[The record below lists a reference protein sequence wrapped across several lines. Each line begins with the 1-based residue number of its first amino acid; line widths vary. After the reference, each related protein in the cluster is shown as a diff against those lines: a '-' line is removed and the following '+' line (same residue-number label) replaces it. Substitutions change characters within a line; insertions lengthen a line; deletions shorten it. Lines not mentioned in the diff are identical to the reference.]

1 MIVVFGSINLDLVA
15 RTERLPHPG
24 ETIAGLSFAMFPG
37 GKGANQALAARRAGA
52 DVAMA
57 GAVGTDG
64 FAAAALAGLIAAGVD
79 IAWVQRDPAPTGVA
93 LIHVEASG
101 QNAITVVPGANAK
114 ALAVNVPD
122 AALGPGTTVA
132 LQLEVPI
139 EAVRDFAIR
148 ARRCGARVV
157 LNAAPAQTLPPA
169 LLAAVDV
176 LIVNAIEAAAIATAL
191 DLPRTPEDFAVAMLR
206 RHGCAVVVTLGRHGV
221 AATVD
226 GALITA
232 PAPAI
237 DVVDTTGAG
246 DAFVGAL
253 VAALDRRSGWPRAIA
268 EGVAA
273 GSLACTVAGAQPGLP
288 MAAAIQR
295 LAGIVETTLTSRRL
309 D

>member
-15 RTERLPHPG
+15 RTERLPRPG
-24 ETIAGLSFAMFPG
+24 ETIAGLSFAMHPG

-52 DVAMA
+52 EVAMA
-57 GAVGTDG
+57 GAVGTDM
-64 FAAAALAGLIAAGVD
+64 FAAAAVVGLIAAGVD
-79 IAWVQRDPAPTGVA
+79 IAWVQTDPGPTGVA

-114 ALAVNVPD
+114 ARGVDVPD
-122 AALGPGTTVA
+122 AALGPGTTVV

-139 EAVRDFAIR
+139 EAVLDFAVR

-157 LNAAPAQTLPPA
+157 LNAAPAQALPPA

-176 LIVNAIEAAAIATAL
+176 LIVNAVEAAAIAADL
-191 DLPRTPEDFAVAMLR
+191 DLPRMPEPFAAAMHR
-206 RHGCAVVVTLGRHGV
+206 RHGCAVVVTLGRRGV
-221 AATVD
+221 AGAVD
-226 GALITA
+226 GTLITA
-232 PAPAI
+232 PAPAV

-246 DAFVGAL
+246 DAFAGAL
-253 VAALDRRSGWPRAIA
+253 VAALDRCAEWPRAIA

-288 MAAAIQR
+288 TAAAIR
-295 LAGIVETTLTSRRL
+295 GLADSVEATLTSRRL

>member
-15 RTERLPHPG
+15 RTERLPRPG
-24 ETIAGLSFAMFPG
+24 ETITGLSFAMLPG
-37 GKGANQALAARRAGA
+37 GKGANQAIAARRAGA
-52 DVAMA
+52 EVAMA
-57 GAVGTDG
+57 GAVGADM
-64 FAAAALAGLIAAGVD
+64 FAAPALAGLIAAGVEV
-79 IAWVQRDPAPTGVA
+79 AWVRAIPTPTGIA

-101 QNAITVVPGANAK
+101 QNAITVVPGANAE
-114 ALAVNVPD
+114 ALGANVPD

-132 LQLEVPI
+132 LQLEVPV
-139 EAVRDFAIR
+139 EAVRDFAAR
-148 ARRCGARVV
+148 ARRCGARTV
-157 LNAAPAQTLPPA
+157 LNAAPARALPPA

-176 LIVNAIEAAAIATAL
+176 LIVNAIEATAIATAL
-191 DLPRTPEDFAVAMLR
+191 GLPRTARAFAAAMHR
-206 RHGCAVVVTLGRHGV
+206 HHGCAVVVTLGRRGV
-221 AATVD
+221 IGAAD

-232 PAPAI
+232 PAPAV

-253 VAALDRRSGWPRAIA
+253 AAALDRRAEWPRAIA

-273 GSLACTVAGAQPGLP
+273 GSLACTAAGAQPGLP
-288 MAAAIQR
+288 GAAAIRR

>member
-24 ETIAGLSFAMFPG
+24 ETITGLSFAMLPG
-37 GKGANQALAARRAGA
+37 GKGANQAIAARRAGA

-57 GAVGTDG
+57 GAVGTDV

-79 IAWVQRDPAPTGVA
+79 IAWVQRNPGPTGIA

-114 ALAVNVPD
+114 ALAANVPD
-122 AALGPGTTVA
+122 AALGTGTTVA
-132 LQLEVPI
+132 LQLEVPVV
-139 EAVRDFAIR
+139 AVRHFATR

-157 LNAAPAQTLPPA
+157 LNAAPAQALPPA

-176 LIVNAIEAAAIATAL
+176 LIVNAIEAATIATAL
-191 DLPRTPEDFAVAMLR
+191 DLPHAPEAFAAAMHR
-206 RHGCAVVVTLGRHGV
+206 GHGCAAVVTLGRRGV
-221 AATVD
+221 AGVVD
-226 GALITA
+226 GNLITA
-232 PAPAI
+232 TAPAV

-246 DAFVGAL
+246 DAFAGAL
-253 VAALDRRSGWPRAIA
+253 VAALDRRAAWPRAIA

-288 MAAAIQR
+288 TAAAIR
-295 LAGIVETTLTSRRL
+295 HLAGIVETTLTSRRL